1 MLECWGGGFGR
12 HHTTDIWDEIPLCY
26 VALYGEIEG
35 EAVTFG
41 VQIVVILFFK

>member
-12 HHTTDIWDEIPLCY
+12 HHTTDIWDEIPVLC
-26 VALYGEIEG
+26 ALYGEIEG

-41 VQIVVILFFK
+41 VQIVVILFYK